1 MRPHDMQVETPAQW
15 MEHSDAWRYD
25 HLDLAPSELLRRDA
39 IAIHDRLERARV
51 ATLQADD
58 ESNLSSLWQVWLRLP
73 LLTRQMVMLAIVV
86 VLVAVAA
93 FLA

>member
-1 MRPHDMQVETPAQW
+1 MRPYDMQAETPPQW

-39 IAIHDRLERARV
+39 IAAHDRLERARM
-51 ATLQADD
+51 ATLHADD
-58 ESNLSSLWQVWLRLP
+58 ESTLWQVWLRLP
-73 LLTRQMVMLAIVV
+73 LLTRQMVLLAFVV
-86 VLVAVAA
+86 MVVALGA

>member
-1 MRPHDMQVETPAQW
+1 MRPYDMQAETPAQW

-51 ATLQADD
+51 ATLHTDD
-58 ESNLSSLWQVWLRLP
+58 EPNLWQVWLRLP
-73 LLTRQMVMLAIVV
+73 LLTRQMVLLAIVAV
-86 VLVAVAA
+86 VVAVAA
-93 FLA
+93 FIA